1 MSRMDEIL
9 SNKVDRSKIA
19 IFDSFE
25 DLDRSEREYW
35 MSCTPEERL
44 TALEMLRRN
53 TYGYDEDERG
63 LQGFFEVIERQEG

>member
-9 SNKVDRSKIA
+9 SRKVDRTKVKVLT
-19 IFDSFE
+19 FE
-25 DLDRSEREYW
+25 ESNREEREYW

-53 TYGYDEDERG
+53 TFGYDEDERG
-63 LQGFFEVIERQEG
+63 LRGFFEVVARKES